1 MADLAATQAAFA
13 AALMG
18 EPDEALLTAIVDD
31 GVPPAERLD
40 IHRNTRTLTLTQV
53 LADSFPAVHA
63 LVGDGFFKYAAA
75 QFIGAHP
82 PRSGSL
88 LDYGADFAAFLDAF
102 PAARQ
107 VAYLG
112 DVARLEWARQECAN
126 GPDSRPLDPRALSE
140 LTGEQAASAR
150 LGLHANHRL
159 VRSDHPIHDIW
170 LACQMDGE
178 ADDGADTHVD
188 LAAGGQTVLVIR
200 PDLELLMWPLTAGE
214 AALVDAFARSLPLTS
229 AIEVA
234 LSADPA
240 FDLQAGLTTLLSRR
254 VFADKSAEP

>member
-1 MADLAATQAAFA
+1 M
-13 AALMG
+13 
-18 EPDEALLTAIVDD
+18 
-31 GVPPAERLD
+31 PPAERLD

-53 LADSFPAVHA
+53 LADSFPAVQT

-88 LDYGADFAAFLDAF
+88 LDYGAEFPAFLDAF

-150 LGLHANHRL
+150 LDLHANHRL

-170 LACQMDGE
+170 LACQP
-178 ADDGADTHVD
+178 DDETDAQVD

-254 VFADKSAEP
+254 VFTDKSAEP

>member
-53 LADSFPAVHA
+53 LADSFPAVHT

-178 ADDGADTHVD
+178 VGGHVD

>member
-53 LADSFPAVHA
+53 LADSFPAVHT

-150 LGLHANHRL
+150 FGLHANHRL

-170 LACQMDGE
+170 LACQAEGE
-178 ADDGADTHVD
+178 ADAQVD
-188 LAAGGQTVLVIR
+188 LGVGQTVLVIR